1 MGRSALR
8 SGAFR
13 GHRDAMGTPEP
24 LIVTIDATWFGAGL
38 SPKAK
43 EKLAAIAHEYEAPA
57 GTILLREDEET
68 RELGLVI
75 HGRVG
80 LTTQVPG
87 RGPVSLVTVEPG
99 DVFGWSALVPPF
111 RATSTARAI
120 ERVQVVAFE
129 ASRLRAAVRSDV
141 DLAAAVY
148 QQVLEAVARR
158 LMATR
163 HQLFDVYRLDTFEPL

>member
-1 MGRSALR
+1 
-8 SGAFR
+8 
-13 GHRDAMGTPEP
+13 MGTPEP

-38 SPKAK
+38 SSVAQQ
-43 EKLAAIAHEYEAPA
+43 KLATIAHEYEAPA

-129 ASRLRAAVRSDV
+129 ASRLRAAVRADA